1 MENDL
6 VSQIEGLLKRRQSLP
21 EKMLESEPDYFDYKK
36 TKAYSEQI
44 VLSNKKKQ
52 ISKRVGSLASWL
64 MDSNKLPAGL
74 LEASADFSKTE
85 LASPGFIPAAQRLAS
100 ILKDA
105 DIPLEKAPEMK
116 VCMPRNIPL
125 EISGEINEDL
135 KEMEAC
141 FLGGCYRAATILCG
155 RVLETALHRKYYETT
170 GVDMLE
176 KSPGIGLGNLISK
189 LKAKNIS
196 FDPGITQQI
205 HLINQIR
212 IFSVHK
218 KQERFY
224 PTKPQTQAM
233 ILYTCD
239 ILSKLFS

>member
-1 MENDL
+1 MKNNLMEEIQ
-6 VSQIEGLLKRRQSLP
+6 SLLKKRENMP
-21 EKMLESEPDYFDYKK
+21 EESVETRPDYFDYKK
-36 TKAYSEQI
+36 TKAHSDY
-44 VLSNKKKQ
+44 VLLVNRKKD
-52 ISKRVGSLASWL
+52 IAKRLADSAAAL
-64 MDSNKLPAGL
+64 MDKNSLPDGFLESVSLFRNTDLMDPKL
-74 LEASADFSKTE
+74 
-85 LASPGFIPAAQRLAS
+85 IPAAEKIVRFLS
-100 ILKDA
+100 D
-105 DIPLEKAPEMK
+105 LELPYEEHKEIK
-116 VCMPRNIPL
+116 VNFPKNTPA
-125 EISGEINEDL
+125 EIKGEIQEDL
-135 KEMEAC
+135 KEMESC
-141 FLGGCYRAATILCG
+141 FSAGCYRAATILCG

-170 GVDMLE
+170 GIDMLE

-239 ILSKLFS
+239 ILSKLF